1 MVKVVLNTTLAQ
13 QFTAGRSEVEVEA
26 SSVRQMIAALD
37 ADFPG
42 LGEEI
47 RNTMAIAVDGEILPD
62 PWLEAIRP
70 ESEIYIL
77 ARIGGG

>member
-1 MVKVVLNTTLAQ
+1 MVKVVLNTTLAEQ
-13 QFTAGRSEVEVEA
+13 HTGGRSEIEVEA
-26 SSVRQMIAALD
+26 SSVREMIAALD
-37 ADFPG
+37 ASFPG

-47 RNTMAIAVDGEILPD
+47 RNTMAIAIDGEILPD